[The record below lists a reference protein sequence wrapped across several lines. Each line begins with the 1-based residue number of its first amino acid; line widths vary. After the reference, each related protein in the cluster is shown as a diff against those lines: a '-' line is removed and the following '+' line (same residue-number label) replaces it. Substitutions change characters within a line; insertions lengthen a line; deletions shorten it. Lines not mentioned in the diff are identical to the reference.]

1 MQIFR
6 TIFDL
11 PEFPFKM
18 NYHSKSI
25 FIGSCF
31 TENIGIYLKERRF
44 NAIINP
50 FGIIYNPLSISNSI
64 RFLSNSRI
72 FEEKDLCYYNEL
84 WFSFHHHGRFS
95 DTDKKNCLD
104 KINASIHE
112 ASEFIRHADFLFLTF
127 GTAFIYTHK
136 ETNEVVA
143 NCHKFPMETF
153 TKSLLDPKKIIE
165 EYAFTFDHLL
175 KINPGLK
182 IIFTV
187 SPVRHW
193 KDGAIENQLSKS
205 ILFVAIHEIIKNFS
219 NCFYFPAYELI
230 MDDLR
235 DYRFYAEDMTHLNG
249 TATEYIRL
257 KLRQSMIAEDA
268 QEIMDEIQKLLQANN
283 HKPFNIDTAS
293 YKHFKQNC
301 LKRTMVMKEQYPF
314 LDLREFIEYFS

>member
-6 TIFDL
+6 TIFEL

-25 FIGSCF
+25 FFGSCF

-64 RFLSNSRI
+64 RFLSNNRV
-72 FEEKDLCYYNEL
+72 FDEKYLNLYNEL
-84 WFSFHHHGRFS
+84 WFSFYHHGRFS
-95 DTDKKNCLD
+95 DTDQKKCLE
-104 KINASIHE
+104 KINTSINE
-112 ASEFIRHADFLFLTF
+112 ASELIRHADFLFLTF

-143 NCHKFPMETF
+143 NCHKFPSETF
-153 TKSLLDPKKIIE
+153 TKSLLNPKKIVE
-165 EYAFTFDHLL
+165 EYTSTFDHLL

-187 SPVRHW
+187 SPVRHL
-193 KDGAIENQLSKS
+193 KDGAVENQLSKS
-205 ILFVAIHEIIKNFS
+205 ILFVAIHEIIKKIS

-235 DYRFYAEDMTHLNG
+235 DYRFYAEDMTHLNA

-268 QEIMDEIQKLLQANN
+268 QEIMDEMQKLLQAKN
-283 HKPFNIDTAS
+283 HKPFNTDTAS

-301 LKRTMVMKEQYPF
+301 LKQTIVLKEQYPF
-314 LDLREFIEYFS
+314 LDLREFIEYFG

>member
-187 SPVRHW
+187 SPVRHL
-193 KDGAIENQLSKS
+193 KDGAVENQLSKS
-205 ILFVAIHEIIKNFS
+205 ILFVAIHEIIKKFS